1 MHITQQTIE
10 LVETWPL
17 ETELQ
22 EPEFVETAAL
32 WLDMFRNAEQRIE
45 IAAFYG
51 ASAEGSAMEPI
62 LDALE
67 SAVSRGVRVRLLIDA
82 KFYVGQPEVADRLAA
97 AGIDVRSLDLSGLGG
112 VMHAKY
118 FVVDGRAAYIG
129 SANFDWRSLAHIHEL
144 GVHLREP
151 ALIAAIEA
159 IWNADWADSRP
170 LEAIPA
176 IPAIPVI
183 SEKSS
188 NPPPETCADCAELK
202 KSTPPPPALAP
213 FAGITPVSTHYAGSE
228 HLIAI
233 VASPRDRLPDP
244 AIWDLPRL
252 LGLIAGARQRI
263 QIQLL
268 SYALVGFDG
277 TRFEGIDRALRAAAE
292 RGVIVELLVADWNK
306 RPPALADLQGLQR
319 VPGISVRMATIPPAR
334 SGFIPFARVIHSKL
348 MIVDGRFSWVGSS
361 NFSGDYFFNSRNLG
375 VIVDGAAFA
384 ADVGRVFANV
394 WGSTYAYD
402 LDPDADYEPPQVAPE
417 APPTPTSKPT
427 SESHSEKESTAGNPP
442 LTTR

>member
-1 MHITQQTIE
+1 MHITATTID
-10 LVETWPL
+10 LVETWPR
-17 ETELQ
+17 ETDLNN
-22 EPEFVETAAL
+22 PEFVDTAAL
-32 WLDMFRNAEQRIE
+32 WLDMFGNAERSIE
-45 IAAFYG
+45 IAAFYV
-51 ASAEGSAMEPI
+51 ATTPGSAMEPI

-67 SAVSRGVRVRLLIDA
+67 SAVARGVVVRLLIDA

-97 AGIDVRSLDLSGLGG
+97 AGVQVRGLDLSGLGG

-144 GVHLREP
+144 GIHLREP
-151 ALIAAIEA
+151 ALVATTEA
-159 IWNADWADSRP
+159 IWSADWADSRP
-170 LEAIPA
+170 LGALPA
-176 IPAIPVI
+176 LSALPA
-183 SEKSS
+183 KSAD
-188 NPPPETCADCAELK
+188 PPPVNCANCADPK

-213 FAGITPVSTHYAGSE
+213 FAGITPVSTHYAGSK

-244 AIWDLPRL
+244 ATWDLPRL
-252 LGLIAGARQRI
+252 LGLIANARHRI

-277 TRFEGIDRALRAAAE
+277 TRFDGIDRALRAAAE

-306 RPPALADLQGLQR
+306 RPPALIDLQELQR

-334 SGFIPFARVIHSKL
+334 SGFIPYARVIHSKL

-384 ADVGRVFANV
+384 ADVGRVFAGV
-394 WGSTYAYD
+394 WSSTYAYE

-417 APPTPTSKPT
+417 PPANPSP
-427 SESHSEKESTAGNPP
+427 ESNTESQSQ
-442 LTTR
+442 

>member
-1 MHITQQTIE
+1 MHITATTID
-10 LVETWPL
+10 LVETWPQ
-17 ETELQ
+17 ETDLHNHK
-22 EPEFVETAAL
+22 FVDTAAL
-32 WLDMFRNAEQRIE
+32 WLDMFRTAKRSIE

-51 ASAEGSAMEPI
+51 ATAPGSAMEPI

-67 SAVSRGVRVRLLIDA
+67 SAVARGVRVRLLIDA
-82 KFYVGQPEVADRLAA
+82 KFYAGQPEVADRLAA
-97 AGIDVRSLDLSGLGG
+97 AGVLVRCLDLSELGG

-118 FVVDGRAAYIG
+118 FVVDGQAAYIG

-151 ALIAAIEA
+151 ALVAATKA
-159 IWNADWADSRP
+159 IWSADWADSAP
-170 LEAIPA
+170 LGAKS
-176 IPAIPVI
+176 VI
-183 SEKSS
+183 SAK
-188 NPPPETCADCAELK
+188 PPPIKCADCADSVK
-202 KSTPPPPALAP
+202 TTPPPPALAP
-213 FAGITPVSTHYAGSE
+213 FVGITAVSTHYAGSK

-244 AIWDLPRL
+244 ATWDLPRL
-252 LGLIAGARQRI
+252 LGLITDARHRI

-268 SYALVGFDG
+268 SYALVGYDG

-306 RPPALADLQGLQR
+306 QPPALSDLQALQR

-334 SGFIPFARVIHSKL
+334 SGFIPYARVIHSKL

-384 ADVGRVFANV
+384 ADLGRVFTGI
-394 WGSTYAYD
+394 WGSTYAYE
-402 LDPDADYEPPQVAPE
+402 LDPDADYEPPQVAP
-417 APPTPTSKPT
+417 K
-427 SESHSEKESTAGNPP
+427 
-442 LTTR
+442 TTDADSAW